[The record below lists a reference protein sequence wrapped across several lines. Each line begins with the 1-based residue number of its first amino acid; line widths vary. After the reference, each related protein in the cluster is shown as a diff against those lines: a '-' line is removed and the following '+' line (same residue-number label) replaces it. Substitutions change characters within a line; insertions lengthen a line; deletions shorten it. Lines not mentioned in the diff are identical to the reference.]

1 MWKNN
6 IYLKECIAATIIIM
20 LPVLL
25 FGEGAGV
32 GNKVL
37 SIGPRVTYATPKDAD
52 SGAWSVGVQARMHL
66 SLGLGLEGSVDN
78 RSNNFSKLTTIKTY
92 PVQVSLLAY
101 LFPGAILSPY
111 LLGGAGWYYTEV
123 YGPFSLNHTD
133 SRFGIHAGAGIDL
146 MLNKSLSLDG
156 SYRYI
161 WLGSVASENENALNK
176 TYEDSGSMIAIA
188 LNFMF

>member
-6 IYLKECIAATIIIM
+6 IHLKECVAAALLLI
-20 LPVLL
+20 LPALS
-25 FGEGAGV
+25 FGESLGV

-37 SIGPRVTYATPKDAD
+37 SIGPRVTYAAPKDAD
-52 SGAWSVGVQARMHL
+52 TGAWSVGVQARMHL
-66 SLGLGLEGSVDN
+66 SLGLGLEGSIDN
-78 RSNNFSKLTTIKTY
+78 RSNNFSKLTTITTY

-111 LLGGAGWYYTEV
+111 LIGGVGWYYTQV

-133 SRFGIHAGAGIDL
+133 SRFGLHAGAGL
-146 MLNKSLSLDG
+146 EYVLSKSLSLDV

-161 WLGSVASENENALNK
+161 WLGSVASENSNALEN
-176 TYEDSGSMIAIA
+176 TYEDSGSMLAIA
-188 LNFMF
+188 LNILF